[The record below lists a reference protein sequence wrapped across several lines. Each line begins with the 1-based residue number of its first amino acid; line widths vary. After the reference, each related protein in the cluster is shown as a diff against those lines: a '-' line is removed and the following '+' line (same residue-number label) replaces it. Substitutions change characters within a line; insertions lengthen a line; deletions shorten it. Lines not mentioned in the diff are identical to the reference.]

1 MTSEPKLD
9 TTGNSLQLVLKQSE
23 PISLDV
29 ELQCEAGKMIALTG
43 PSGSGK
49 TTVLRSIAGL
59 DKVAAQKI
67 LCNGETWASSADGIH
82 RSPQQR
88 RAGLMFQ
95 DYALFPHLSA
105 ADNIAIA
112 MQDEMVINIVVSVLC

>member
-59 DKVAAQKI
+59 DKVARQKI
-67 LCNGETWASSADGIH
+67 QCNGETWASSACLLYT
-82 RSPQQR
+82 SPSPR
-88 RAGLMFQ
+88 
-95 DYALFPHLSA
+95 DS
-105 ADNIAIA
+105 
-112 MQDEMVINIVVSVLC
+112 